1 MYASLTLEAHCLEEA
16 QPCNIFQLQN
26 PPRILMPG
34 GSPLSLI
41 TFRFYGVYNFSHI
54 NSSKNPTVTD
64 FPGPTPTLFSADTH
78 DSKGSHT
85 CAHMLA
91 VVFLLWPPQ
100 HRRIGG
106 YGKASF
112 QALDSEHKTRLLDYK
127 VLFVRGER
135 ERYTFTHRTH
145 TRNFS
150 RRFVGGTYERWRLYT
165 SVVLIKSC

>member
-26 PPRILMPG
+26 PPRILMPR

-91 VVFLLWPPQ
+91 VVFLLWPPSIAVLADMA
-100 HRRIGG
+100 RRRFRRLT
-106 YGKASF
+106 AN
-112 QALDSEHKTRLLDYK
+112 TRLDYWITK
-127 VLFVRGER
+127 YSSFGER

-150 RRFVGGTYERWRLYT
+150 RRFVGGTYVRWRLYT